1 MKSVSLYLKGLAFL
15 NDQTFEVAVAN
26 TTGLKEALLDILDE
40 QGFGVLRSSRIASWR
55 AGIVP
60 DPTQLLAM
68 ISDIGKGRLAAKLEA
83 KSTWACAAGV
93 YCFSYSI
100 CGVECLTAA
109 HFQRL

>member
-1 MKSVSLYLKGLAFL
+1 VCKPVFERIGIFL

-55 AGIVP
+55 AGIAP

-68 ISDIGKGRLAAKLEA
+68 ISDIGKGRLAAKLKQKAPGLAPPEYIA
-83 KSTWACAAGV
+83 SAIQYV
-93 YCFSYSI
+93 VSN
-100 CGVECLTAA
+100 V
-109 HFQRL
+109 